1 MSVGGLVVALE
12 ANFCR
17 VALEA
22 AGPGGVDQLLCVR
35 RTRLGKTGQQI
46 CVGDRV
52 TVEGVDWVSRRGAVA
67 AVASRSSLLARP
79 AVANCNRVVVVM
91 ALVLAGLYEN
101 FTDPLIILVTVP
113 LALLGAALG
122 LMLRQLPLD
131 VYGQMGLLVLASL
144 ALILSSRAL
153 GSRQLG
159 LRGNTAFAWVA
170 LATLTMLGVVLSVPA
185 VARLFSFAVPTPLGL
200 LAGLATTLL
209 AVAWFEGVR
218 QMRQPSLQPSPAS
231 GRGS

>member
-1 MSVGGLVVALE
+1 MVVVLVVM
-12 ANFCR
+12 
-17 VALEA
+17 
-22 AGPGGVDQLLCVR
+22 
-35 RTRLGKTGQQI
+35 
-46 CVGDRV
+46 
-52 TVEGVDWVSRRGAVA
+52 
-67 AVASRSSLLARP
+67 
-79 AVANCNRVVVVM
+79 VVPVV
-91 ALVLAGLYEN
+91 LV
-101 FTDPLIILVTVP
+101 V
-113 LALLGAALG
+113 LALLLAVCGGLLQSGASADSARAVTF
-122 LMLRQLPLD
+122 M
-131 VYGQMGLLVLASL
+131 VLVLASL